1 MFQTDKELCWWE
13 CNLVAMVLF
22 LFFVYSIKY
31 ESKEQK
37 HAFNIDD
44 AAFVVKVQQLLYE
57 VNKKMCKVY
66 CFTWRWFK
74 DRSRS
79 GQNSLQLGITCQRFE
94 TQRVFRKLCCEK

>member
-1 MFQTDKELCWWE
+1 
-13 CNLVAMVLF
+13 MVLF

-66 CFTWRWFK
+66 CFT
-74 DRSRS
+74 
-79 GQNSLQLGITCQRFE
+79 
-94 TQRVFRKLCCEK
+94 